1 MEPEQE
7 HTPTIAS
14 PRSPQEP
21 DDLWD
26 YGGGSREH
34 EEVLGEEEGDDGQA
48 DTQAVEPDPDAPLD
62 SDSQEEEAR
71 KKGKKRG
78 VPNWAPAEAVAC
90 VWAQIARSDEQI
102 QPLTE
107 LRKGAMKRRM
117 SKAQELNGKGV
128 GKTTCAAVGP
138 QTRAQRSGLGRT
150 VAQPLLV

>member
-1 MEPEQE
+1 
-7 HTPTIAS
+7 
-14 PRSPQEP
+14 
-21 DDLWD
+21 LWD

-117 SKAQELNGKGV
+117 SKAQELKRQGRWQDHLCGGRTPNQSAEIRAGPDCSPASFGV
-128 GKTTCAAVGP
+128 R
-138 QTRAQRSGLGRT
+138 QTR
-150 VAQPLLV
+150 